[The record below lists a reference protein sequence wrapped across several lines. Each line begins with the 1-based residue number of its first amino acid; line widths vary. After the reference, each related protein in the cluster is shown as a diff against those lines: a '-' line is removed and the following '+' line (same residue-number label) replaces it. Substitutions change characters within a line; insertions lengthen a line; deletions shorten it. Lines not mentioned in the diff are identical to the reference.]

1 MSNNERVKDL
11 YFKAFERALVKQD
24 QRAVTLLSMKYA
36 RFLAFKCNDV
46 QRACEIMDRAI
57 LQVKSSKVL
66 YLSQLNL
73 MKHLEGLGQLPST
86 PKAAGSR
93 VISTYE
99 KALFSSELPPQDKQ
113 EIATSYMDYV
123 HENALSIS

>member
-1 MSNNERVKDL
+1 MDKAISN
-11 YFKAFERALVKQD
+11 
-24 QRAVTLLSMKYA
+24 
-36 RFLAFKCNDV
+36 
-46 QRACEIMDRAI
+46 I
-57 LQVKSSKVL
+57 KSSKVL

-99 KALFSSELPPQDKQ
+99 KAIYNSELLQQEKQ
-113 EIATSYMDYV
+113 EIASSYLDYV
-123 HENALSIS
+123 LENALSISQIKTVEAKLIENGLKVDLASEPAP